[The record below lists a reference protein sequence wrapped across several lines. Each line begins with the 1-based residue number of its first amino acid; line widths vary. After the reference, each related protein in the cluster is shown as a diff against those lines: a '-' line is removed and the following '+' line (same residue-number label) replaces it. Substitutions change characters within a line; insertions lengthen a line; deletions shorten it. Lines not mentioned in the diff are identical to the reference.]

1 MMDRPEL
8 NSSYFQEQNDF
19 ERQIQ
24 AATFTINTNTPL
36 TQQSL
41 TNTAT
46 GAKIQ
51 SFETDAVTGQ
61 VRKNFEESLVRLSYK
76 ILQFEFDNASENIKI
91 KSRDEEDT
99 FREINKEA
107 LRDAV
112 DKYEIKI
119 EAGSSSF
126 DSEEARRND
135 AIAQWNIA
143 LQAKQA

>member
-1 MMDRPEL
+1 
-8 NSSYFQEQNDF
+8 
-19 ERQIQ
+19 
-24 AATFTINTNTPL
+24 
-36 TQQSL
+36 
-41 TNTAT
+41 
-46 GAKIQ
+46 
-51 SFETDAVTGQ
+51 VTGQ

-119 EAGSSSF
+119 EA
-126 DSEEARRND
+126 
-135 AIAQWNIA
+135 
-143 LQAKQA
+143 